1 MAKTYSYNDL
11 VSLNKRARQL
21 KADNLSR
28 ITELEEAEKQTR
40 SGVEAAMVS
49 GNQTKYSNGI
59 DQLARIKTEIETLK
73 RFCDKSEDRG
83 GGVFYSDA
91 DVIEAWEAERD
102 SFRASGLK
110 SLAAIDKLLD
120 KLADETIRFGCMKQD
135 ASKRRAQFAA
145 LMVDGSKLPALGQ
158 DMYFRTL
165 VNINVR
171 AKNDTDREALLSVS
185 NNLI

>member
-1 MAKTYSYNDL
+1 MAKTNSYNDL

-21 KADNLSR
+21 KADNLAR
-28 ITELEEAEKQTR
+28 ITELQEMEKQING
-40 SGVEAAMVS
+40 SIEAAMVS
-49 GNQTKYSNGI
+49 GNQTKYGNGI

-83 GGVFYSDA
+83 GGAFYSDA

-110 SLAAIDKLLD
+110 SIAAIDKLLD
-120 KLADETIRFGCMKQD
+120 KLVDEMIRFGRMKQD

-158 DMYFRTL
+158 DVSAKTL
-165 VNINVR
+165 VDINER
-171 AKNDTDREALLSVS
+171 AKTDADREALMSARNTVM
-185 NNLI
+185 